1 MSKNI
6 AIIGSGPAG
15 IVAAISASL
24 HSKHDGNIFLF
35 ESLKDVCKTILAT
48 GNGRCNFSNV
58 VLDIDRFNNPH
69 FVNEFRRFSDLGE
82 DVVSILE
89 SFGLEWMVNDAGLM
103 FPLSN
108 KASSVRDVL
117 VGALGKSDVK
127 VVADRQISFISEL
140 CDFDAVIIATGHRA
154 CADLLS
160 GIKCFPMRR
169 VLCPI
174 KTRENVSVADNVRS
188 RVNLKV
194 IRTLKEANKSAVFC
208 ESAQDRDFEQLVFEE
223 DGEVQFRKYGISGIV
238 TFNAS
243 RYVLPGDK
251 LVLDFASPIVTD
263 DIKNHLQARYE
274 KCSGD
279 LDLFFKGFLHVNL
292 ARLIKARIKKKDSF
306 EEVFNLVTSFE
317 LTVVEIFEDEKLSQ
331 VSRGGIDVNYVSPS
345 TLEVMPLEKV
355 VNNKIFACGEVLD
368 IDGPCGGYNLTW
380 CFESGWRAGKST
392 AQLV

>member
-24 HSKHDGNIFLF
+24 HSKHDCNIFLF
-35 ESLKDVCKTILAT
+35 ESLKDVCKTILVT

-140 CDFDAVIIATGHRA
+140 CDFDAVIIATGHRV

-208 ESAQDRDFEQLVFEE
+208 NFAQDKDFEQLVFEE

-251 LVLDFASPIVTD
+251 LVLDFASPIVAD
-263 DIKNHLQARYE
+263 DIKKHLQARYE

-279 LDLFFKGFLHVNL
+279 VDLFFKGFLHENL
-292 ARLIKARIKKKDSF
+292 ARLIKTRIKKQHSF

-317 LTVVEIFEDEKLSQ
+317 LTVVEVFEDEKLSQ

-355 VNNKIFACGEVLD
+355 VNRKIFSCGEVLD

-380 CFESGWRAGKST
+380 CFESGWRAGKSA